1 MIKDGLTIRAFYK
14 DKEIKIIELENLHF
28 FFDGLHT
35 LANEWKVE
43 PFTKLWGKKSLNR
56 TDHSALNVIMYL
68 IYKLHF
74 GKGWEINIKRFKNE
88 LLFKTKNPKVL
99 LLESDYLTLTSSKFD
114 SAISYLNNIGFIKT
128 NSRNRYFDIDNTIV
142 KYCIRLGDYL
152 FNSYYCQRSFEE
164 NSHYFGGHS
173 SVEHY
178 KAYEERKEINR
189 YRQELN

>member
-1 MIKDGLTIRAFYK
+1 MIKDGLTIRAFHK

-56 TDHSALNVIMYL
+56 TDHFALNVIMYL

-114 SAISYLNNIGFIKT
+114 SAISYLKNIGFIKT
-128 NSRNRYFDIDNTIV
+128 NSRNSYFDIDNTIV

-152 FNSYYCQRSFEE
+152 FHTDYCERSFKE
-164 NSHYFGGHS
+164 NSHYFGGS
-173 SVEHY
+173 NSIEHQRAY
-178 KAYEERKEINR
+178 KERKQMSEGS
-189 YRQELN
+189 LN

>member
-14 DKEIKIIELENLHF
+14 DKEIKIIELQNLSF

-43 PFTKLWGKKSLNR
+43 PFTRLWGKKSLNR

-88 LLFKTKNPKVL
+88 LLFKTKNPKVF

-152 FNSYYCQRSFEE
+152 FHTDYCERSFKE
-164 NSHYFGGHS
+164 NSHYFGGS
-173 SVEHY
+173 SSIEHQRAY
-178 KAYEERKEINR
+178 KERKQMSEGS
-189 YRQELN
+189 LH

>member
-1 MIKDGLTIRAFYK
+1 MIKNGLDIRAFHRG
-14 DKEIKIIELENLHF
+14 KEIKIIELENLHF
-28 FFDGLHT
+28 FFDGLNT

-114 SAISYLNNIGFIKT
+114 SAISYLKNIGFIKT
-128 NSRNRYFDIDNTIV
+128 NSRNSYFDIDNTIV

-152 FNSYYCQRSFEE
+152 FHTDYCERSFKE
-164 NSHYFGGHS
+164 NSHYFGGS
-173 SVEHY
+173 NSIEHQRAY
-178 KAYEERKEINR
+178 KERKQMSEGS
-189 YRQELN
+189 LH

>member
-1 MIKDGLTIRAFYK
+1 MIKNGLDIRAFHRG
-14 DKEIKIIELENLHF
+14 KEIKIIELENLHF

-114 SAISYLNNIGFIKT
+114 SAVSYLKNIGFIKT
-128 NSRNRYFDIDNTIV
+128 NSRNSYFDIDNTIV

-152 FNSYYCQRSFEE
+152 FHTDYCERSFKE
-164 NSHYFGGHS
+164 NSHYFGGS
-173 SVEHY
+173 NSIEHQRAY
-178 KAYEERKEINR
+178 KERKQMSEGS
-189 YRQELN
+189 LH

>member
-1 MIKDGLTIRAFYK
+1 MIKNGLDIRAFHRG
-14 DKEIKIIELENLHF
+14 KEIKIIELENLYF
-28 FFDGLHT
+28 FFDGLST
-35 LANEWKVE
+35 LANKWKVE

-74 GKGWEINIKRFKNE
+74 GKGWKINIKRFKNE

-114 SAISYLNNIGFIKT
+114 SAISYLKNIGFIKT
-128 NSRNRYFDIDNTIV
+128 NSRNSYFDIDNTIV

-152 FNSYYCQRSFEE
+152 FHTDYCERSFKE
-164 NSHYFGGHS
+164 NSHYFGGS
-173 SVEHY
+173 NSIEHQRAY
-178 KAYEERKEINR
+178 KERKQMSEGS
-189 YRQELN
+189 LH

>member
-1 MIKDGLTIRAFYK
+1 MIKNGLDIRAFHRG
-14 DKEIKIIELENLHF
+14 KEIKIIELENLYF
-28 FFDGLHT
+28 FFDGLST
-35 LANEWKVE
+35 LANKWKVE

-114 SAISYLNNIGFIKT
+114 SAISYLKNIGFIKT
-128 NSRNRYFDIDNTIV
+128 NSRNSYFDIDNTIF

-152 FNSYYCQRSFEE
+152 FHTDYCERSFKE
-164 NSHYFGGHS
+164 NSHYFGGS
-173 SVEHY
+173 NSIEHQRAY
-178 KAYEERKEINR
+178 KERKQMSEGS
-189 YRQELN
+189 LH

>member
-1 MIKDGLTIRAFYK
+1 MIKNGLDIRAFHRG
-14 DKEIKIIELENLHF
+14 KEIKIIELENLYF
-28 FFDGLHT
+28 FFDGLST
-35 LANEWKVE
+35 LANKWKVE

-114 SAISYLNNIGFIKT
+114 SAISYLKNIGFIKT
-128 NSRNRYFDIDNTIV
+128 NSRNSYFDIDNTIV

-152 FNSYYCQRSFEE
+152 FHTDYCERSFKE
-164 NSHYFGGHS
+164 NSHYFGGS
-173 SVEHY
+173 NSIEHQSAY
-178 KAYEERKEINR
+178 KERKQMSEGS
-189 YRQELN
+189 LH

>member
-1 MIKDGLTIRAFYK
+1 MIKNGLDIRAFHRG
-14 DKEIKIIELENLHF
+14 KEIKIIELENLYF

-114 SAISYLNNIGFIKT
+114 SAISYLKNIGFIKT
-128 NSRNRYFDIDNTIV
+128 NSRNSYFDIDNTIV

-152 FNSYYCQRSFEE
+152 FHTDYCERSFKE
-164 NSHYFGGHS
+164 NSHYFGGS
-173 SVEHY
+173 NSIEHQRAY
-178 KAYEERKEINR
+178 KERKQMSEGS
-189 YRQELN
+189 LH

>member
-1 MIKDGLTIRAFYK
+1 MVFS
-14 DKEIKIIELENLHF
+14 
-28 FFDGLHT
+28 T
-35 LANEWKVE
+35 LANKWKVE

-114 SAISYLNNIGFIKT
+114 SAISYLKNIGFIKT
-128 NSRNRYFDIDNTIV
+128 NSRNSYFDIDNTIV

-152 FNSYYCQRSFEE
+152 FHTDYCERSFKE
-164 NSHYFGGHS
+164 NSHYFGGS
-173 SVEHY
+173 NSIEHQRAY
-178 KAYEERKEINR
+178 KERKQMSEGS
-189 YRQELN
+189 LH